1 MNTPKA
7 ERMKRARSVTSDNV
21 GDNEDTRS
29 VSSTQSVGS
38 RTPARKTPS
47 QVKAES
53 AARKAK
59 VETGESGRTEGRIL
73 LFLFS
78 RPQPRVRPPL
88 PSPVWATSATEPR
101 RGKLRAN
108 PPAQLCPRTT

>member
-1 MNTPKA
+1 MFAVNTPKA

-29 VSSTQSVGS
+29 VSSSQSVGS

-59 VETGESGRTEGRIL
+59 VETGESVETEQRFSYFCFLDL
-73 LFLFS
+73 L
-78 RPQPRVRPPL
+78 RY
-88 PSPVWATSATEPR
+88 
-101 RGKLRAN
+101 
-108 PPAQLCPRTT
+108 

>member
-1 MNTPKA
+1 MLAVNTPKA

-29 VSSTQSVGS
+29 VSSSQSVGP

-59 VETGESGRTEGRIL
+59 VVTVSGHVTE
-73 LFLFS
+73 F
-78 RPQPRVRPPL
+78 
-88 PSPVWATSATEPR
+88 
-101 RGKLRAN
+101 
-108 PPAQLCPRTT
+108 

>member
-7 ERMKRARSVTSDNV
+7 ERMKRARSVTGSDNV

-29 VSSTQSVGS
+29 VSSSQSVGS
-38 RTPARKTPS
+38 RTTPARKTPS

-59 VETGESGRTEGRIL
+59 VETGEDCE
-73 LFLFS
+73 
-78 RPQPRVRPPL
+78 
-88 PSPVWATSATEPR
+88 A
-101 RGKLRAN
+101 
-108 PPAQLCPRTT
+108 

>member
-29 VSSTQSVGS
+29 VSSSQSVGS

-59 VETGESGRTEGRIL
+59 VETEVNEWSEGRFS
-73 LFLFS
+73 LFLFPDLLRFQDLHS
-78 RPQPRVRPPL
+78 QVQP
-88 PSPVWATSATEPR
+88 
-101 RGKLRAN
+101 G
-108 PPAQLCPRTT
+108 

>member
-1 MNTPKA
+1 MFAVNTPKA

-29 VSSTQSVGS
+29 VSSSQSVGS

-59 VETGESGRTEGRIL
+59 VMRLESQWRL
-73 LFLFS
+73 
-78 RPQPRVRPPL
+78 
-88 PSPVWATSATEPR
+88 R
-101 RGKLRAN
+101 RDFDIFIF
-108 PPAQLCPRTT
+108 

>member
-1 MNTPKA
+1 MLAVNTPKA

-29 VSSTQSVGS
+29 VSSSQSVGP
-38 RTPARKTPS
+38 RNPARKTPS

-59 VETGESGRTEGRIL
+59 VVTVSGHVTE
-73 LFLFS
+73 F
-78 RPQPRVRPPL
+78 
-88 PSPVWATSATEPR
+88 
-101 RGKLRAN
+101 
-108 PPAQLCPRTT
+108 